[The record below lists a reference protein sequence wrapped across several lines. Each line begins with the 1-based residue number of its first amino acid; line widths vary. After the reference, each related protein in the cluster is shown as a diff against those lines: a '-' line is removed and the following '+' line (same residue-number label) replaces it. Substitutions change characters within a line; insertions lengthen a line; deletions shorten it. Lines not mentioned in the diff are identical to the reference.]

1 MKCWKQGQT
10 GALIYNLSCGF
21 LIMRLPKL
29 FFMYQLCFS
38 VHVGDILTVV
48 NQITQL
54 YTFLYLLCTNDL
66 LTWINVL
73 RRAWFCV
80 VRDLCGVDSESW
92 ARITTQCGKASGR
105 ILLPSSWLKEWELAV
120 SPWNTKVTNDIISS
134 YCMLLPLCLVG
145 CSCDLLG

>member
-48 NQITQL
+48 NQITQQ

-66 LTWINVL
+66 LTWINAL

-92 ARITTQCGKASGR
+92 ARITTQFGKASGR
-105 ILLPSSWLKEWELAV
+105 ILLPSSWLKEWELAA
-120 SPWNTKVTNDIISS
+120 SAWNTKVPNDIISS
-134 YCMLLPLCLVG
+134 CCMLLPLCLVG